1 MQIEFVQYA
10 PDYIVS
16 VANET
21 VNELVMHQIADH
33 NFEFKVYAM
42 FQMHFNASDKYESLR
57 DRTEEMSLAVKGMV
71 KRNSCTEVV
80 LTGSELYNKYGF
92 DAVGAQFAQTFK
104 IIFA

>member
-21 VNELVMHQIADH
+21 VNELKMHQIADR
-33 NFEFKVYAM
+33 NFEFKAYAM
-42 FQMHFNASDKYESLR
+42 FQIFFNVSDEYESLR
-57 DRTEEMSLAVKGMV
+57 DRTEEMSLAVKGMA

-80 LTGSELYNKYGF
+80 LKGSDLFKDHGYP
-92 DAVGAQFAQTFK
+92 AVGAQFAQTFK